1 MKIILIIILMFGV
14 AESRT
19 AVVFGTNYSTISS
32 VNDWEDDW
40 EDDGIDVDLEYFMGG
55 RIGLESISKNL
66 ITGFTYSQRG
76 FSMTG
81 QSEYDASEASI
92 TFIIDYLTAYGLI
105 QVPIGSLA
113 LLAGGEAGYWLSTEM
128 TAEIDGVEVTEE
140 VDDDDWEEAG
150 GHTLDYGIVLG
161 AKFDVSP
168 KLSAVGT
175 CYFGL
180 PEWGSDDDYG
190 IDYKNRGFQIYLSY
204 AIM

>member
-1 MKIILIIILMFGV
+1 MKIIFMIILMFGV

-32 VNDWEDDW
+32 ANDWEDDW
-40 EDDGIDVDLEYFMGG
+40 GSDDPDFNVDLEYFMGG

-81 QSEYDASEASI
+81 KGDGEEATI
-92 TFIIDYLTAYGLI
+92 TFNLDYLTAYGLI
-105 QVPIGSLA
+105 QVPLGSLA
-113 LLAGGEAGYWLSTEM
+113 LLAGGEVGYYMSGEM
-128 TAEIDGVEVTEE
+128 TAEVDGDEETEE
-140 VDDDDWEEAG
+140 IDDEMWDEVG
-150 GHTLDYGIVLG
+150 GHTLDYGVVLG

-180 PEWGSDDDYG
+180 SEWGSDDDYG